1 MIVCAKCGGEIS
13 EQARFCK
20 HCGTPVTNQSHTPPK
35 SAFLQFLSF
44 HKKKLIIGGVIVTA
58 LLLVVVLLGSGC
70 KYSSCDNR
78 SVSGSK
84 YCYSHKCNLCEDKKF
99 VYSNYCYKHY
109 LLYDEEADLSSMHR
123 DLSFSKI
130 NITNNSSYTV
140 ATGSVTNSG
149 SKTYDFIK
157 LKGSF
162 KDSSGNVVDTDWTY
176 AVGSEGL
183 APGDTV
189 TFRMSVDKDYS
200 IKSCSVSIT
209 D

>member
-109 LLYDEEADLSSMHR
+109 LLYDEEADLS
-123 DLSFSKI
+123 
-130 NITNNSSYTV
+130 
-140 ATGSVTNSG
+140 TGSVTNSG